1 MLSSYKFIN
10 HFLKTSALDE
20 LTKRFDVTIVVPDNL
35 VDCVPNSYSTSVKSV
50 DFSVFKEKKE
60 MYIFFQDI
68 FTWRSRAKS
77 ISFKYRDARRN
88 SWTNFIFEVT
98 NFNTACVHKT
108 GLMSRSTKE
117 YESVTNLVIKGRTL
131 ICWSIRFSKFIVTKF
146 LLRLKLKLRKTI
158 IRTLSLDL
166 ISGFVDTIFD
176 VIFSPP
182 SILRNA
188 FMRNEFECVVFASS
202 ANEPII
208 DYLIKLGKEHGSKSI
223 MIVDNWDNLSS
234 KTIMKNIPDYVG
246 TWGRQS
252 SLHAENIQGVPRN
265 RVFEIGSARF
275 DHYKDLREAITRGRR
290 REFRYVLFAGT
301 YVEFDEPRVLTLLNE
316 HIKSQKD
323 KYHDLRIIYRPHPD
337 RARRNLAKVEC
348 LEYVYVDEYI
358 LASLNEDRVLETDP
372 KLVGELIINS
382 EFVIGGLTSL
392 LIEASILGKNYL
404 ALSHHEKFN
413 LTSPR
418 MTRYSFTHV
427 AGIESLP
434 NLTFCNALQD
444 IEAKFQKMFESEPL
458 NQNDIDSQ
466 LNHFYCVKTSTKFA
480 EKLNHIIMHS
490 LSDGNG

>member
-1 MLSSYKFIN
+1 M
-10 HFLKTSALDE
+10 KTAVLDE
-20 LTKRFDVTIVVPDNL
+20 FTKRFDVTIVVPDNL
-35 VDCVPNSYSTSVKSV
+35 VDLVPNSYSTRIKSV
-50 DFSVFKEKKE
+50 DLSVFKEKKE
-60 MYIFFQDI
+60 IYTFFQDI
-68 FTWRSRAKS
+68 FTWRSRTKS

-88 SWTNFIFEVT
+88 SWTNFMFEVI
-98 NFNTACVHKT
+98 NFKTACVHKT
-108 GLMSRSTKE
+108 GLTYQSFKE
-117 YESVTNLVIKGRTL
+117 FESVTNLVIKGRTF
-131 ICWSIRFSKFIVTKF
+131 ICSSIRFSIFIITKF

-158 IRTLSLDL
+158 IRTLSSSL
-166 ISGFVDTIFD
+166 ISGLIDNIYN

-188 FMRNEFECVVFASS
+188 FMWNEFHFVVFASS

-208 DYLIKLGKEHGSKSI
+208 DYLIKLGREHGSKSI

-275 DHYKDLREAITRGRR
+275 DQYKDLRKEFTRGRR

-316 HIKSQKD
+316 HIKSQKE
-323 KYHDLRIIYRPHPD
+323 KYNDLRIIYRPHPD
-337 RARRNLAKVEC
+337 RARRNLAKVES

-358 LASLNEDRVLETDP
+358 LAALNEDKVLETDP
-372 KLVGELIINS
+372 KLISELIINS

-418 MTRYSFTHV
+418 MTRFSFTHV
-427 AGIESLP
+427 AGIERLP
-434 NLTFCNALQD
+434 NLAFCDTLQD

-458 NQNDIDSQ
+458 NQKDIDSQ
-466 LNHFYCVKTSTKFA
+466 LNHFYCVKTSTRFA
-480 EKLNHIIMHS
+480 EKLNQIIMHS
-490 LSDGNG
+490 LSDGNGKFL